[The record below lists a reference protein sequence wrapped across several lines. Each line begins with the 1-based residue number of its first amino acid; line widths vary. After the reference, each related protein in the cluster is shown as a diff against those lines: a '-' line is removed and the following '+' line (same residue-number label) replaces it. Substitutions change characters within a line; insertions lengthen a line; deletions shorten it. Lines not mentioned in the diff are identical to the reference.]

1 MVFISF
7 EKLHKQEKSCTGIKL
22 LNHTEQNQKKILM
35 MLNLLLHT
43 QHTILKHIYIHAC
56 ACRKRLV
63 HTLVVIGRTVH
74 FSSSYSKHFWI
85 KITHIQHTISLAYTH
100 AHLANPINP
109 TACLLLQRPLEF
121 PKIMSLFSCLE
132 Y

>member
-1 MVFISF
+1 MVFIFWKTAQTRKVMHRNKASQPHWT
-7 EKLHKQEKSCTGIKL
+7 KP
-22 LNHTEQNQKKILM
+22 KKILM